1 METGKYIFFSAIS
14 LLTFACTEEQDF
26 GIRQGEGSP
35 IFLSASVDN
44 NGQTGSR
51 ANSVDVQEGQY
62 YLTFTNTQNNQQIV
76 STFFTNSIGYPY
88 VYNSSGTGI
97 PLEWTSI
104 KNTNGQST
112 LTLDNVQ
119 NSSQVEIQLGEAYK
133 AAEDT
138 GNNENDI
145 VWGKVSAT
153 WNTPKPVNFTLT
165 HQMAS
170 VKVNISVLDGL
181 NDVEKEVEKGVSVSF
196 LNIRT
201 TPSTFNRST
210 GNVSVDYTSKKVER
224 VEIHNGP
231 LINAE
236 DTKTWIFPPLQF
248 NDGRP
253 KLQIRLNNGTTYTG
267 TIPETMISGEGNTE
281 NSDATSETLAFVAG
295 RLLTIRVLLVNNV
308 KDQPILFLPA
318 RVERWNPKG
327 PVSIECDQV
336 GINNTAEYA
345 IVVNAYNSTL
355 KNETTLKRY
364 ATFNDGKW
372 TIRIFA
378 DLGEGSLPD
387 NLKFINDG
395 MLNLILN
402 GHKVYGE
409 TDAEKLMRE
418 PTTGG
423 EPEDTNNNKEE
434 EL

>member
-1 METGKYIFFSAIS
+1 MKTGKYIFFSTIS
-14 LLTFACTEEQDF
+14 LLVFACTEEQDF
-26 GIRQGEGSP
+26 GMRQGEGSP
-35 IFLSASVDN
+35 ISLSASVDN
-44 NGQTGSR
+44 NGQAGSR
-51 ANSVDVQEGQY
+51 VNSDDVQEGQY
-62 YLTFTNTQNNQQIV
+62 YLTFTNTENNQQIV
-76 STFFTNSIGYPY
+76 STFFTNFIGYPY
-88 VYNSSGTGI
+88 VYDSAGTGV
-97 PLEWTSI
+97 PLEWALI
-104 KNTNGQST
+104 KNINGQST

-119 NSSQVEIQLGEAYK
+119 NSSEMKIQLGEAYK

-138 GNNENDI
+138 GNNGNDI
-145 VWGKVSAT
+145 VWGKTTAQ
-153 WNTPKPVNFTLT
+153 WNTPDPVNFMLT
-165 HQMAS
+165 HRMAS
-170 VKVNISVLDGL
+170 VKVNISVSEGL
-181 NDVEKEVEKGVSVSF
+181 EEVENEVEKGVTVSF

-231 LINAE
+231 LTNAE

-253 KLQIRLNNGTTYTG
+253 QLQIQLNNGTTYTG
-267 TIPETMISGEGNTE
+267 TIPETMLSGEGNTE
-281 NSDATSETLAFVAG
+281 NPDATSETLAFVAG
-295 RLLTIRVLLVNNV
+295 RLLTIRVLLVDNV

-336 GINNTAEYA
+336 GINNTDEYKT
-345 IVVNAYNSTL
+345 VVDAYNSTP
-355 KNETTLKRY
+355 KDKATLKRY

-378 DLGEGSLPD
+378 DLGEGSLTD

-409 TDAEKLMRE
+409 TDADNLMKE
-418 PTTGG
+418 SATGG